1 MRTCLDAVYMTIYL
15 IMKDELGDVQDGPP
29 NENDLNDACMMIQSM
44 MNVVF
49 NDSQCTD
56 DGISTF
62 K

>member
-1 MRTCLDAVYMTIYL
+1 
-15 IMKDELGDVQDGPP
+15 MKDELGDVQDGPP
-29 NENDLNDACMMIQSM
+29 NENDLNDAGMMIQSM

-56 DGISTF
+56 DGLSTF